1 MRKVICLIGLIL
13 IAGLSYA
20 EKTPIAMLSSVR
32 GKVFVVRE
40 GAKEPVRAK
49 TGELLYSGDKVKT
62 EAGARA
68 VVNFVSGIEI
78 IVESNT
84 EFTIRTD
91 EKSLKK
97 QEELEM
103 LFGELLS
110 KVPKGVDY
118 RVRTPQAVAAVRG
131 TMFGV
136 ECTGNKTVVFVVEG
150 EVEVYNNNG
159 KVVCKGGEKTDVSEG
174 AAPNPAQK
182 IEDENTE
189 KFEQFKEK
197 AKPEVKLK
205 SEKGF
210 VEDIPAEVEIT
221 VKNFEGKV
229 ELKLSPADFVISQ
242 DRIKWKNKASFLIK
256 EKLTLF
262 CMKKNP
268 GPAVLT
274 LTGKEIETT
283 IIALN
288 FSEAQEKALEIELEN
303 SKKLY
308 LKFKK

>member
-1 MRKVICLIGLIL
+1 LVL

-20 EKTPIAMLSSVR
+20 EKTPIAMLNSVR
-32 GKVFVVRE
+32 GRIFVVRV

-49 TGELLYSGDKVKT
+49 TGELLYSGDKVKA

-84 EFTIRTD
+84 EFTIKTD
-91 EKSLKK
+91 EKKSNK

-136 ECTGNKTVVFVVEG
+136 GCTGNKTVVYVVEG
-150 EVEVYNNNG
+150 EVEVYNNKG
-159 KVVCKGGEKTDVSEG
+159 KVVCKKGEKTDVSEG
-174 AAPNPAQK
+174 AAPNPVEK
-182 IEDENTE
+182 IEEDDED
-189 KFEQFKEK
+189 KFEEFKEK
-197 AKPEVKLK
+197 AKPEIKLK

-210 VEDIPAEVEIT
+210 VEDIPVEVEIT
-221 VKNFEGKV
+221 IKDFEGKV
-229 ELKLSPADFVISQ
+229 ELKLSPSDFAVSQ
-242 DRIKWKNKASFLIK
+242 DKIKWKNKNTFSIK

-274 LTGKEIETT
+274 LTGKEIQTT
-283 IIALN
+283 VIALN
-288 FSEAQEKALEIELEN
+288 FSEVREKALEIELED